1 MEQTLSKT
9 PEKLHDENYWL
20 MVLSYFAAF
29 LIGLGIIALVAANW
43 EQIPNHV
50 KLGGAIILMIVNAL
64 CVFAAMKFNKPILKQ
79 VLCGVF
85 AALIMAVI
93 GLIGQIFQL
102 RSDVSGACLLW
113 AACAWPLFLITPRLL
128 WLWIP
133 LLFIGTKSFLFY
145 NTVADDI
152 LMINSGWS
160 YTTANCI
167 YSLIVFYGL
176 IFAYELWMIYAKPM
190 NKTVERPL
198 RFYNGALMLSA
209 VTLCSGTM
217 SDKFISA
224 KIPELTIY
232 FPWLTIALP
241 CCGYIVAALLIYAL
255 NHKHGRVSFMPWFL
269 LGFVIEGI
277 LVMFGIVKENVEMFL
292 PLTSLLLMWGY
303 AYYHKMPRFRYL
315 TLFAL
320 LVWFF
325 ATFGWDVFNLLPSL
339 LICVVLAVYAYL
351 NNSRRLFNVAVLAA
365 VVRLLAYYAD
375 ASNLTYLGIYLI
387 CSGLLLLATVFAL
400 VKYGKLLWERK
411 ND

>member
-1 MEQTLSKT
+1 MEKTSTQT

-20 MVLSYFAAF
+20 MILAYFAAF

-43 EQIPNHV
+43 EQIPNNV
-50 KLGGAIILMIVNAL
+50 KLGGAVSLMVVNA
-64 CVFAAMKFNKPILKQ
+64 AAVIISMKFKKNILTQ

-113 AACAWPLFLITPRLL
+113 ALCAWPLFLITPRLL

-133 LLFIGTKSFLFY
+133 LLFVGTKSFAVY
-145 NTVADDI
+145 NTFVGDV
-152 LMINSGWS
+152 LLSESGWS
-160 YTTANCI
+160 YATVNYI
-167 YSLIVFYGL
+167 YSLLVFYGL
-176 IFAYELWMIYAKPM
+176 IFAYELWMLYAKPS

-198 RFYNGALMLSA
+198 KFYCGTLLLSA
-209 VTLCSGTM
+209 APLSCSPLFTNVA
-217 SDKFISA
+217 FA
-224 KIPELTIY
+224 QIP
-232 FPWLTIALP
+232 WSTIALFSY
-241 CCGYIVAALLIYAL
+241 GYILAAFLIYAL
-255 NHKHGRVSFMPWFL
+255 NRKHRRVSFMPWFL
-269 LGFVIEGI
+269 LGFVVESVLLKFNI
-277 LVMFGIVKENVEMFL
+277 LQDNVESVL
-292 PLTSLLLMWGY
+292 ALTSLLLMWGY

-325 ATFGWDVFNLLPSL
+325 ATFSWDVFNLIPSL
-339 LICVVLAVYAYL
+339 LICTALAVYAYL

-365 VVRLLAYYAD
+365 VIRLLYYYAD

-387 CSGLLLLATVFAL
+387 GSGLLLLATIFAL
-400 VKYGKLLWERK
+400 IKYGKLLWEK
-411 ND
+411 KHD

>member
-1 MEQTLSKT
+1 MEKISTQT

-20 MVLSYFAAF
+20 MILAYFSAF

-43 EQIPNHV
+43 EQIPNNV
-50 KLGGAIILMIVNAL
+50 KLGGAIVLMIANASAVIL
-64 CVFAAMKFNKPILKQ
+64 SMKFKKNILTQ

-113 AACAWPLFLITPRLL
+113 ALCAWPLFLITPRLL

-133 LLFIGTKSFLFY
+133 LLFVGTKSFTLY
-145 NTVADDI
+145 NTFAEDI
-152 LMINSGWS
+152 LIIDRGWS

-167 YSLIVFYGL
+167 CSLTVFYGL
-176 IFAYELWMIYAKPM
+176 IFAYELWMIYAKPA

-198 RFYNGALMLSA
+198 RFYCGTLLLSA
-209 VTLCSGTM
+209 APLSCRPLFTNVA
-217 SDKFISA
+217 FA
-224 KIPELTIY
+224 NIP
-232 FPWLTIALP
+232 WSTIALSSY
-241 CCGYIVAALLIYAL
+241 GYILAAMLIYAL
-255 NHKHGRVSFMPWFL
+255 NRKHGRVSFMPYFL
-269 LGFVIEGI
+269 LGFLIEGVLLKLDI
-277 LVMFGIVKENVEMFL
+277 LHDNVESVL
-292 PLTSLLLMWGY
+292 ALTSLLLMWGY

-325 ATFGWDVFNLLPSL
+325 ATFSWDVFNLIPSL
-339 LICVVLAVYAYL
+339 LICAALAVYAYL

-365 VVRLLAYYAD
+365 VIRLLYYYAD

-387 CSGLLLLATVFAL
+387 GSGLLLLATIFAL
-400 VKYGKLLWERK
+400 VKYGKLLWEK
-411 ND
+411 KHD

>member
-1 MEQTLSKT
+1 MEKITTQT

-20 MVLSYFAAF
+20 MILAYFSAF

-43 EQIPNHV
+43 EQIPNNV
-50 KLGGAIILMIVNAL
+50 KLGGAIVLMIANASAVIL
-64 CVFAAMKFNKPILKQ
+64 SMKFKKNILTQ

-113 AACAWPLFLITPRLL
+113 AVCAWPLFLITPRLL

-133 LLFIGTKSFLFY
+133 LLFVGTKSFTLY
-145 NTVADDI
+145 NTFAEDI
-152 LMINSGWS
+152 LIIDRGWS

-167 YSLIVFYGL
+167 CSLTVFYGL
-176 IFAYELWMIYAKPM
+176 IFAYELWMLYAKPA

-198 RFYNGALMLSA
+198 RFYCGTLLLSA
-209 VTLCSGTM
+209 APLSCRPLFTNVAFA
-217 SDKFISA
+217 D
-224 KIPELTIY
+224 IP
-232 FPWLTIALP
+232 WSTIALSSY
-241 CCGYIVAALLIYAL
+241 GYILAAMLIYAL
-255 NHKHGRVSFMPWFL
+255 NRKHGRVSFMPYFL
-269 LGFVIEGI
+269 LGFLIEGVLLKLDI
-277 LVMFGIVKENVEMFL
+277 LHDNVESVL
-292 PLTSLLLMWGY
+292 ALTSLLLMWGY

-315 TLFAL
+315 ILFAL

-325 ATFGWDVFNLLPSL
+325 ATFSWDVFNLIPSL
-339 LICVVLAVYAYL
+339 LICAALAVYAYL

-365 VVRLLAYYAD
+365 VIRLLYYYAD

-387 CSGLLLLATVFAL
+387 GSGLLLLATIFAL
-400 VKYGKLLWERK
+400 VKYGKLLWEK
-411 ND
+411 KHD

>member
-1 MEQTLSKT
+1 MEKTSTQT

-20 MVLSYFAAF
+20 MILAYFAAF

-50 KLGGAIILMIVNAL
+50 KLGGAVGLMIANA
-64 CVFAAMKFNKPILKQ
+64 AAVILSMKFKKNILTQ

-113 AACAWPLFLITPRLL
+113 ALCAWPLFLITPRLL

-133 LLFIGTKSFLFY
+133 LLFVGTKSFTLY
-145 NTVADDI
+145 NTFAEDI
-152 LMINSGWS
+152 LIIDRGWK
-160 YTTANCI
+160 YAPTNGIC
-167 YSLIVFYGL
+167 SLLVFYGL
-176 IFAYELWMIYAKPM
+176 IFAYELWMLYAKPA

-198 RFYNGALMLSA
+198 RFYCGTLLLSA
-209 VTLCSGTM
+209 APLSCRPLFTNVA
-217 SDKFISA
+217 FA
-224 KIPELTIY
+224 QIP
-232 FPWLTIALP
+232 WSTIALSSY
-241 CCGYIVAALLIYAL
+241 GYILAAMLIYAL
-255 NHKHGRVSFMPWFL
+255 NRKHGRVSFMPYFL
-269 LGFVIEGI
+269 LGFLIEGVLLKLDI
-277 LVMFGIVKENVEMFL
+277 LHDNVESVL
-292 PLTSLLLMWGY
+292 ALTSLLLMWGY

-315 TLFAL
+315 ILFAM

-325 ATFGWDVFNLLPSL
+325 ATFSWDVFNLIPSL
-339 LICVVLAVYAYL
+339 LICAALAVYAYL

-365 VVRLLAYYAD
+365 VIRLLYYYAD

-387 CSGLLLLATVFAL
+387 GSGLLLLATIFAL
-400 VKYGKLLWERK
+400 VKYGKLLWEK
-411 ND
+411 KHD

>member
-1 MEQTLSKT
+1 MEKITTQT

-20 MVLSYFAAF
+20 MILAYFAAF

-43 EQIPNHV
+43 EQIPNNI
-50 KLGGAIILMIVNAL
+50 KLGGAVSLMVVNA
-64 CVFAAMKFNKPILKQ
+64 AAVIISMKFKKNILTQ

-113 AACAWPLFLITPRLL
+113 ALCAWPLFLITPRLL

-133 LLFIGTKSFLFY
+133 LLFVGTKSFAVY
-145 NTVADDI
+145 NTFVGDV
-152 LMINSGWS
+152 LLSESGWS
-160 YTTANCI
+160 YATVNYI
-167 YSLIVFYGL
+167 YSLLVFYGL
-176 IFAYELWMIYAKPM
+176 IFAYELWMLYAKPS

-198 RFYNGALMLSA
+198 KFYCGTLLLSA
-209 VTLCSGTM
+209 APLSCSPLFTNVA
-217 SDKFISA
+217 FA
-224 KIPELTIY
+224 QIP
-232 FPWLTIALP
+232 WSTIALFSY
-241 CCGYIVAALLIYAL
+241 GYILAAFLIYVL
-255 NHKHGRVSFMPWFL
+255 NRKHRRVSFMPWFL
-269 LGFVIEGI
+269 LGFVFESVLLKLGI
-277 LVMFGIVKENVEMFL
+277 LQDNVESVL
-292 PLTSLLLMWGY
+292 ALTSLLLMWGY

-325 ATFGWDVFNLLPSL
+325 ATFSWDVFNLIPSL
-339 LICVVLAVYAYL
+339 LICTALAVYAYL

-365 VVRLLAYYAD
+365 VIRLLYYYAD

-387 CSGLLLLATVFAL
+387 GSGLLLLATIFAL
-400 VKYGKLLWERK
+400 VKYGKLLWEK
-411 ND
+411 KHD

>member
-1 MEQTLSKT
+1 MEKTSTQT

-20 MVLSYFAAF
+20 MILAYFAAF

-43 EQIPNHV
+43 EQIPNNI
-50 KLGGAIILMIVNAL
+50 KLGGAVSLMVVNA
-64 CVFAAMKFNKPILKQ
+64 AAVIISMKFKKNILTQ

-113 AACAWPLFLITPRLL
+113 ALCAWPLFLITPRLL

-133 LLFIGTKSFLFY
+133 LLFVGTKSFAVY
-145 NTVADDI
+145 NTFVGDV
-152 LMINSGWS
+152 LLSESGWS
-160 YTTANCI
+160 YATVNYI
-167 YSLIVFYGL
+167 YSLLVFYGL
-176 IFAYELWMIYAKPM
+176 IFAYELWMLYAKPS

-198 RFYNGALMLSA
+198 KFYCGTLLLSA
-209 VTLCSGTM
+209 APLSCSPLFTNVA
-217 SDKFISA
+217 FA
-224 KIPELTIY
+224 QIP
-232 FPWLTIALP
+232 WSTIALFSY
-241 CCGYIVAALLIYAL
+241 GYILAAFLIYAL
-255 NHKHGRVSFMPWFL
+255 NRKHRRVSFMPWFL
-269 LGFVIEGI
+269 LGFVVESVLLKFNI
-277 LVMFGIVKENVEMFL
+277 LQDNVESVL
-292 PLTSLLLMWGY
+292 ALTSLLLMWGY

-325 ATFGWDVFNLLPSL
+325 ATFSWDVFNLIPSL
-339 LICVVLAVYAYL
+339 LICAALAVYAYL

-365 VVRLLAYYAD
+365 VIRLLYYYAD

-387 CSGLLLLATVFAL
+387 GSGLLLLATIFAL
-400 VKYGKLLWERK
+400 VKYGKLLWEK
-411 ND
+411 KHD

>member
-1 MEQTLSKT
+1 MEKITTQT

-20 MVLSYFAAF
+20 MILAYFAAF

-43 EQIPNHV
+43 EQIPNNV
-50 KLGGAIILMIVNAL
+50 KLGGAIVLMIANASAVIL
-64 CVFAAMKFNKPILKQ
+64 SMKFKKNILTQ

-113 AACAWPLFLITPRLL
+113 ALCAWPLFLITPRLL

-133 LLFIGTKSFLFY
+133 LLFVGTKSFTLY
-145 NTVADDI
+145 NTFAEDI
-152 LMINSGWS
+152 LIIDRGWS

-167 YSLIVFYGL
+167 CSLTVFYGL
-176 IFAYELWMIYAKPM
+176 IFAYELWMIYAKPA

-198 RFYNGALMLSA
+198 RFYCGTLLLSA
-209 VTLCSGTM
+209 APLSCRPLFTNIA
-217 SDKFISA
+217 FA
-224 KIPELTIY
+224 QIP
-232 FPWLTIALP
+232 WSTIALSSY
-241 CCGYIVAALLIYAL
+241 GYILAAFLIYAL
-255 NHKHGRVSFMPWFL
+255 NRKHRRVSFMPWFL
-269 LGFVIEGI
+269 LGFVVESVLLKFNI
-277 LVMFGIVKENVEMFL
+277 LQDNVESVL
-292 PLTSLLLMWGY
+292 ALTSLLLMWGY

-325 ATFGWDVFNLLPSL
+325 ATFSWDVFNLVPSL
-339 LICVVLAVYAYL
+339 LICAALAVYAYL

-365 VVRLLAYYAD
+365 VIRLLYYYAD

-387 CSGLLLLATVFAL
+387 GSGLLLLATIFAL
-400 VKYGKLLWERK
+400 VKYGKLLWEK
-411 ND
+411 KHD

>member
-1 MEQTLSKT
+1 MEKTSTQT

-20 MVLSYFAAF
+20 MILAYFAAF

-43 EQIPNHV
+43 EQIPNNV
-50 KLGGAIILMIVNAL
+50 KLGGAIVLMIANASAVIL
-64 CVFAAMKFNKPILKQ
+64 SMKFKKNILTQ

-113 AACAWPLFLITPRLL
+113 AVCAWPLFLITPRLL

-133 LLFIGTKSFLFY
+133 LLFVGTKSFTLY
-145 NTVADDI
+145 NTFAEDI
-152 LMINSGWS
+152 LIIDRGWS

-167 YSLIVFYGL
+167 CSLTVFYGL
-176 IFAYELWMIYAKPM
+176 IFAYELWMIYAKPA

-198 RFYNGALMLSA
+198 RFYCGTLLLSA
-209 VTLCSGTM
+209 APLSCRPLFTNVAFA
-217 SDKFISA
+217 D
-224 KIPELTIY
+224 IP
-232 FPWLTIALP
+232 WSTIALSSY
-241 CCGYIVAALLIYAL
+241 GYILAAFLIYAL
-255 NHKHGRVSFMPWFL
+255 NRKHGRVSFMPWFL
-269 LGFVIEGI
+269 LGFVLESVLLKLDI
-277 LVMFGIVKENVEMFL
+277 LHDNVESVL
-292 PLTSLLLMWGY
+292 ALTSLLLMWGY
-303 AYYHKMPRFRYL
+303 ALYHKMPRFRYL

-325 ATFGWDVFNLLPSL
+325 ATFSWDVFNLIPSL
-339 LICVVLAVYAYL
+339 LICTALAVYAYL

-365 VVRLLAYYAD
+365 VIRLLYYYAD

-387 CSGLLLLATVFAL
+387 GSGLLLLATIFAL
-400 VKYGKLLWERK
+400 VKYGKLLWEK
-411 ND
+411 KHD

>member
-1 MEQTLSKT
+1 MEKT
-9 PEKLHDENYWL
+9 SPQMPEKLHDENYWL
-20 MVLSYFAAF
+20 MILAYFAAF

-43 EQIPNHV
+43 EQIPNNV
-50 KLGGAIILMIVNAL
+50 KLGGAIVLMIANASAVIL
-64 CVFAAMKFNKPILKQ
+64 SMKFKKNILTQ

-113 AACAWPLFLITPRLL
+113 AMCAWPLFLITPRLL

-133 LLFIGTKSFLFY
+133 LLFVGTKSFTLY
-145 NTVADDI
+145 NTFAEDI
-152 LMINSGWS
+152 LIIDRGWS

-167 YSLIVFYGL
+167 CSLTVFYGL
-176 IFAYELWMIYAKPM
+176 IFAYELWMIYAKPA

-198 RFYNGALMLSA
+198 RFYCGTLLLSA
-209 VTLCSGTM
+209 APLSCRPLFTNVAFA
-217 SDKFISA
+217 D
-224 KIPELTIY
+224 IP
-232 FPWLTIALP
+232 WSTIALSSY
-241 CCGYIVAALLIYAL
+241 GYILAAMLIYAL
-255 NHKHGRVSFMPWFL
+255 NRKHGRVSFMPYFL
-269 LGFVIEGI
+269 LGFLIEGVLLKLDI
-277 LVMFGIVKENVEMFL
+277 LHDNVESVL
-292 PLTSLLLMWGY
+292 ALTSLLLMWGY

-325 ATFGWDVFNLLPSL
+325 ATFSWDVFNLVPSL
-339 LICVVLAVYAYL
+339 LICAALAVYAYL

-365 VVRLLAYYAD
+365 VIRLLYYYAD

-387 CSGLLLLATVFAL
+387 GSGLLLLATIFAL
-400 VKYGKLLWERK
+400 VKYGKLLWEK
-411 ND
+411 KHD

>member
-1 MEQTLSKT
+1 MEKITTKT

-20 MVLSYFAAF
+20 MILAYFAAF

-43 EQIPNHV
+43 EQIPNNV
-50 KLGGAIILMIVNAL
+50 KLGGAVSLMVVNA
-64 CVFAAMKFNKPILKQ
+64 AAVILSMKFKKNILTQ

-113 AACAWPLFLITPRLL
+113 ALCAWPLFLITPRLL

-133 LLFIGTKSFLFY
+133 LLFVGTKSFTLY
-145 NTVADDI
+145 NTFVEDI
-152 LMINSGWS
+152 LIIDRGWS

-167 YSLIVFYGL
+167 CSLTVFYGL
-176 IFAYELWMIYAKPM
+176 IFAYELWMIYAKPS

-198 RFYNGALMLSA
+198 RFYCGTLLLSA
-209 VTLCSGTM
+209 APLSCRPLFTNVAFA
-217 SDKFISA
+217 D
-224 KIPELTIY
+224 IP
-232 FPWLTIALP
+232 WSTIALSSY
-241 CCGYIVAALLIYAL
+241 GYILAAMLIYAL
-255 NHKHGRVSFMPWFL
+255 NRKHGRVSFMPWFL
-269 LGFVIEGI
+269 LGFVVESVLLKFNI
-277 LVMFGIVKENVEMFL
+277 LQDNVESVL
-292 PLTSLLLMWGY
+292 ALTSLLLMWGY

-320 LVWFF
+320 LIWFF
-325 ATFGWDVFNLLPSL
+325 ATFSWDVFNLIPSL
-339 LICVVLAVYAYL
+339 LICAALAVYAYL

-365 VVRLLAYYAD
+365 VIRLLYYYAD

-387 CSGLLLLATVFAL
+387 GSGLLLLATVFAL
-400 VKYGKLLWERK
+400 VKYGKLLWEK
-411 ND
+411 KHD

>member
-1 MEQTLSKT
+1 MEKISTQT

-20 MVLSYFAAF
+20 MILAYFSAF

-43 EQIPNHV
+43 EQIPNNI
-50 KLGGAIILMIVNAL
+50 KLGGAVSLMVVNAAAVILSMKFKKIILT
-64 CVFAAMKFNKPILKQ
+64 Q

-113 AACAWPLFLITPRLL
+113 AVCAWPLFLITPRLL

-133 LLFIGTKSFLFY
+133 LLFVGTKSFTLY
-145 NTVADDI
+145 NTFAEDI
-152 LMINSGWS
+152 LIIDRGWS

-167 YSLIVFYGL
+167 CSLTVFYGL
-176 IFAYELWMIYAKPM
+176 IFAYELWMIYAKPA

-198 RFYNGALMLSA
+198 RFYCGTLLLSA
-209 VTLCSGTM
+209 APLSCRPLFTNVAFA
-217 SDKFISA
+217 D
-224 KIPELTIY
+224 IP
-232 FPWLTIALP
+232 WSTIALSSY
-241 CCGYIVAALLIYAL
+241 GYILAAMLIYAL
-255 NHKHGRVSFMPWFL
+255 NRKHGRVSFMPYFL
-269 LGFVIEGI
+269 LGFLIEGVLLKLDI
-277 LVMFGIVKENVEMFL
+277 LHDNVESVL
-292 PLTSLLLMWGY
+292 ALTSLLLMWGY

-325 ATFGWDVFNLLPSL
+325 ATFSWDVFNLVPSL
-339 LICVVLAVYAYL
+339 LICAVLAVYAYL

-365 VVRLLAYYAD
+365 VIRLLYYYAD

-387 CSGLLLLATVFAL
+387 GSGLLLLATIFAL
-400 VKYGKLLWERK
+400 VKYGKLLWEK
-411 ND
+411 KHD

>member
-1 MEQTLSKT
+1 MEKTSTQT

-20 MVLSYFAAF
+20 MILAYFAAF

-43 EQIPNHV
+43 EQIPNNV
-50 KLGGAIILMIVNAL
+50 KLGGAIVLMIANASAVIL
-64 CVFAAMKFNKPILKQ
+64 SMKFKKNILTQ

-93 GLIGQIFQL
+93 GLMGQIFQL

-113 AACAWPLFLITPRLL
+113 ALCAWPLFLITPRLL

-133 LLFIGTKSFLFY
+133 LLFVGTKSFTLY
-145 NTVADDI
+145 NTFAEDI
-152 LMINSGWS
+152 LIIDRGWS

-167 YSLIVFYGL
+167 CSLTVFYGL
-176 IFAYELWMIYAKPM
+176 IFAYELWMIYAKPA

-198 RFYNGALMLSA
+198 RFYCG
-209 VTLCSGTM
+209 TLL
-217 SDKFISA
+217 ISA
-224 KIPELTIY
+224 APLSCRPIFTNVAFADIP
-232 FPWLTIALP
+232 WSTIALSSY
-241 CCGYIVAALLIYAL
+241 GYILAAFLIYAL
-255 NHKHGRVSFMPWFL
+255 NRKHRRVSFMPLFL
-269 LGFVIEGI
+269 LGFVVESVLLKFNI
-277 LVMFGIVKENVEMFL
+277 LQDNVESVL
-292 PLTSLLLMWGY
+292 ALTSLLLMWGY

-325 ATFGWDVFNLLPSL
+325 ATFSWDVFNLVPSL
-339 LICVVLAVYAYL
+339 LICAALAVYAYL

-365 VVRLLAYYAD
+365 VIRLLYYYAD

-387 CSGLLLLATVFAL
+387 GSGLLLLATVFAL
-400 VKYGKLLWERK
+400 VKYGKLLWEK
-411 ND
+411 KHD

>member
-1 MEQTLSKT
+1 MEKISTQT

-20 MVLSYFAAF
+20 MILAYFSAF

-43 EQIPNHV
+43 EQIPNNV
-50 KLGGAIILMIVNAL
+50 KLGGAIVLMIANASAVIL
-64 CVFAAMKFNKPILKQ
+64 SMKFKKNILTQ

-113 AACAWPLFLITPRLL
+113 ALCAWPLFLITPRLL

-133 LLFIGTKSFLFY
+133 LLFVGTKSFMLY
-145 NTVADDI
+145 NAIADEI
-152 LMINSGWS
+152 LAVRIGWS
-160 YTTANCI
+160 YTTANFIC
-167 YSLIVFYGL
+167 SLLVFYGL
-176 IFAYELWMIYAKPM
+176 IFAYELWMLYAKPS

-198 RFYNGALMLSA
+198 KFYCGTLLLSA
-209 VTLCSGTM
+209 APLSCRPLVTNIA
-217 SDKFISA
+217 FA
-224 KIPELTIY
+224 QIP
-232 FPWLTIALP
+232 WSTIALSSY
-241 CCGYIVAALLIYAL
+241 GYILAAFLIYAL
-255 NHKHGRVSFMPWFL
+255 NRKHRRVSFMPWFL
-269 LGFVIEGI
+269 LGFVVESVLLKLEI
-277 LVMFGIVKENVEMFL
+277 LQDGVESVL
-292 PLTSLLLMWGY
+292 ALTSLLLMWGY

-325 ATFGWDVFNLLPSL
+325 ATFSWDVFNLIPSL
-339 LICVVLAVYAYL
+339 LICAALAVYAYL

-365 VVRLLAYYAD
+365 VIRLLYYYAD

-387 CSGLLLLATVFAL
+387 GSGLLLLATIFAL
-400 VKYGKLLWERK
+400 VKYGKLLWEK
-411 ND
+411 KHD